1 MKRMKKVCAIMLGI
15 VMLVGVTAFAA
26 VSNSASQ
33 DGIQAIIQTDKNS
46 YAANEEIQVNITVT
60 NTNHHAVK
68 NVSIEALLPDELTL
82 KDGALQSDT
91 VNLDAGETLTLSCT
105 AMLEKEI
112 ITEPDTTEKPTE
124 TEPIVTEPGTTEEP
138 TETEPIVTD
147 PSTTEETVVTEPDTT
162 LPEGTTSEPTTEE
175 PATVEPTTSEP
186 TTNEPTTIPGTTIPA
201 TEGPETTE
209 STTDGGIL
217 LPVEPTTDRN
227 SPSTTQPDSSTE
239 NSAVNPDTGDSSH
252 TMTKVLA
259 CLAAAGAV
267 VVAIVVMQKKN
278 SKKAT
283 RVISLVLC
291 GAIAISGIAATGFLS
306 VSAEDDNSRSF
317 TVQTVVTVDG
327 RDYTLEGKVNYEV
340 SATEEGDVK
349 LYSDPKELSTSDA
362 PQDVLFYIDTE
373 NTTGACDV
381 TLFDAEN
388 GKKLAGMQD
397 EGKNGDKIAG
407 DGIYSTMLSVDCS
420 EETTVQYY
428 AVVDDGI
435 TKVKSK
441 VREINIFAP
450 MTDEEAE
457 NMEAID
463 NRLADLTES
472 SEYVNASDD
481 DKVAFMKRTLENMLD
496 EGLITDYQFSNDD
509 AMVSYT
515 YPNGITAYWNVQRI
529 SDEYEYIGPTDI
541 LRSWD
546 DLGKRNLNVLSPTEK
561 KTEYFDEILF
571 IYGWMDNYVD
581 SAIANLARNLKNDG
595 YLASSI
601 YLPTVERYKELL
613 AEKNYKYIV
622 IAEHGGENLA
632 FGFFYDSTYIATQ
645 ERATK
650 SLDEKYSQDLKGKKP
665 RVIKQDGKYGIMPEF
680 FSFYYE
686 NKLQDSI
693 IDMQSCMGVGKG
705 EVENYGFSS
714 AFLKD
719 CGASTY
725 IGYHNSVYVTYTYS
739 LTESILNSILV
750 ENKNI
755 GEAYVK
761 AVDYWG
767 NNDIDYMYR
776 HGYKSDSWLKPD
788 ESGKTLKEKVQE
800 KEKNGETAYP
810 VMTGSAKTTLNA
822 TVKFAGGNGSLNDP
836 YQIATAQQLD
846 GVRYHLDSNFVLVDD
861 IDLSEY
867 ENWEP
872 IGGYID
878 VEAGDGLQGSFDGQG
893 HTISNLKMNYTITPT
908 GDSYPSYYFGLFSDT
923 TLSPGIKNVK
933 LENVDINISGTGDV
947 IGNSGSTAI
956 YISGF
961 STNASV
967 LSNINVSGQIT
978 ASPHCDRLYVG
989 GIANEANRIANST
1002 NHIDINVDM
1011 TSLTYIASTYIGGVI
1026 SIGGTILNNCSNY
1039 GNVYGEISNG
1049 SGLGRPR
1056 TSIYCGGIASVS
1068 SDAQITSCKNFGAI
1082 EGNTEEDAEVGG
1094 IVGVSSADN
1103 IALCSNYGVVSARS
1117 YSNGDSMVGGIIG
1130 NASSIS
1136 RQGTVRQC
1144 ANFGKITSIC
1154 TLLLG
1159 ESDSAYCGGITGNS
1173 WATNSVKLEECYNLA
1188 SELEAVCRTSSEEK
1202 ESNIGRISGVPLEYN
1217 ASTNISNCY
1226 SLDSTLLNGLPAM
1239 DEIGPDR
1246 KNGGSMTRA
1255 EIEKAVTDLG
1265 FALPGQTE

>member
-481 DKVAFMKRTLENMLD
+481 DKVAFMKQTLENMLD

-546 DLGKRNLNVLSPTEK
+546 DLDKRNLNVLSPTEK

-739 LTESILNSILV
+739 LTESILNSMV

-878 VEAGDGLQGSFDGQG
+878 VEPGDGLQGSFDGQG
-893 HTISNLKMNYTITPT
+893 HTISNLKMDYTITPT

>member
-1 MKRMKKVCAIMLGI
+1 M
-15 VMLVGVTAFAA
+15 
-26 VSNSASQ
+26 
-33 DGIQAIIQTDKNS
+33 
-46 YAANEEIQVNITVT
+46 T
-60 NTNHHAVK
+60 NTNGHTVK
-68 NVSIEALLPDELTL
+68 NVSIEGLLPDDLTL
-82 KDGALQSDT
+82 KDGSLQSDT
-91 VNLDAGETLTLSCT
+91 VNLGAGETLTLDCV
-105 AMLEKEI
+105 AVLEKEI
-112 ITEPDTTEKPTE
+112 VTDPETTEPETTEPDTTEPATEPPTE
-124 TEPIVTEPGTTEEP
+124 PEFSTELP
-138 TETEPIVTD
+138 TESEPVVTD
-147 PSTTEETVVTEPDTT
+147 PIEPTTETTEPEETETDTT
-162 LPEGTTSEPTTEE
+162 LPETTTEETTTSESTTEE
-175 PATVEPTTSEP
+175 PSTVEPTTTEP
-186 TTNEPTTIPGTTIPA
+186 TTVEPSTVPDTTV
-201 TEGPETTE
+201 PETEEPSTE
-209 STTDGGIL
+209 EDTTDGGII
-217 LPVEPTTDRN
+217 LPIEPTTDRN
-227 SPSTTQPDSSTE
+227 SPMTTELDSSAENTPDNPNTRDSST
-239 NSAVNPDTGDSSH
+239 VI
-252 TMTKVLA
+252 KVLA
-259 CLAAAGAV
+259 CLAVAGAV
-267 VVAIVVMQKKN
+267 IVAIVVIQKKN

-283 RVISLVLC
+283 KVISLVLC
-291 GAIAISGIAATGFLS
+291 GAIAISGIATTGFLS
-306 VSAEDDNSRSF
+306 VSAEEDNSRSF
-317 TVQTVVTVDG
+317 TVQMVVAVDG
-327 RDYTLEGKVNYEV
+327 EDYTLEGKVNYEV

-381 TLFDAEN
+381 ALFNAEN

-397 EGKNGDKIAG
+397 NGKNGDKIAG
-407 DGIYSTMLSVDCS
+407 DGIYSTTLSVDCL
-420 EETTVQYY
+420 EETTMQYY

-457 NMEAID
+457 NMETID

-472 SEYVNASDD
+472 SEYINASDD
-481 DKVAFMKRTLENMLD
+481 DKVDFMKQTLENMLD
-496 EGLITDYQFSNDD
+496 ERLITDYQFSNDN

-515 YPNGITAYWNVQRI
+515 YPNGITAYWNVQRS
-529 SDEYEYIGPTDI
+529 SDEYEYIGPADM
-541 LRSWD
+541 LPSWG
-546 DLGKRNLNVLSPTEK
+546 DLSKRNLNVLSQKEE

-665 RVIKQDGKYGIMPEF
+665 RVIKQNGKYGIMPEF

-739 LTESILNSILV
+739 LTESILNSMLV

-755 GEAYVK
+755 GEAYVE

-767 NNDIDYMYR
+767 NNDVDYMYR
-776 HGYKSDSWLKPD
+776 HGYKSDSWSKPD

-846 GVRYHLDSNFVLVDD
+846 GVRYHLDSNFVLIDD

-872 IGGYID
+872 IGGYVD
-878 VEAGDGLQGSFDGQG
+878 VEPGDGLRGTFDGQG
-893 HTISNLKMNYTITPT
+893 HTISNLKMDYTIMPT
-908 GDSYPSYYFGLFSDT
+908 GDSHPDYYFGLFSDT
-923 TLSPGIKNVK
+923 TLSPGIRNVN
-933 LENVDINISGTGDV
+933 LENIDINISGEGDIINPGV
-947 IGNSGSTAI
+947 NESAV

-961 STNASV
+961 STKASL
-967 LSNINVSGQIT
+967 LSNIHISGKIVSSVKSDSYIGGISYIGNEIINSSNSAEIKVFSSENLEIGGIASGANLGRIT
-978 ASPHCDRLYVG
+978 TKIYNCNNYGNIYATTSGDNLYVG
-989 GIANEANRIANST
+989 GVIAN
-1002 NHIDINVDM
+1002 D
-1011 TSLTYIASTYIGGVI
+1011 
-1026 SIGGTILNNCSNY
+1026 GGTFISNCNNY
-1039 GNVYGEISNG
+1039 GN
-1049 SGLGRPR
+1049 L
-1056 TSIYCGGIASVS
+1056 
-1068 SDAQITSCKNFGAI
+1068 
-1082 EGNTEEDAEVGG
+1082 EGNSNDTVELGG
-1094 IVGVSSADN
+1094 IVAEGQKTDILTCA
-1103 IALCSNYGVVSARS
+1103 NYGRLSARTYAMIS
-1117 YSNGDSMVGGIIG
+1117 TGAGTYVGGIIADG
-1130 NASSIS
+1130 DGSDNNPLK
-1136 RQGTVRQC
+1136 VENC
-1144 ANFGKITSIC
+1144 VNFGNLTSFA
-1154 TLLLG
+1154 TTNNRDG
-1159 ESDSAYCGGITGNS
+1159 MPNAYCAGIIAYPQLNVQLS
-1173 WATNSVKLEECYNLA
+1173 KCYNL
-1188 SELEAVCRTSSEEK
+1188 SENVEGQCRNDYMEDKPEL
-1202 ESNIGRISGVPLEYN
+1202 GRIVAHNNYP
-1217 ASTNISNCY
+1217 AIISNCY
-1226 SLDSTLLNGLPAM
+1226 SLESTLLNGLPAA
-1239 DEIGPDR
+1239 EYIGSNQ

-1265 FALPGQTE
+1265 FKLPGQEQYIVWKGIPQTVLSTKK